1 MAVLGIL
8 THPDPK
14 LGQKAQKVKSVS
26 YEVKKL
32 VDDLFETMSAGDAVG
47 LAANQVGVM
56 KRVIV
61 LDSRQNPDERLA
73 LINPT
78 ISSLDGE
85 EEVDEEGCMSLP
97 AVFGPVKRAK
107 RVEVRALDPD
117 GNRISMTAEGYL
129 GRIIQHEVDHLD
141 GVLFFER
148 MDVVSAEKLLRE
160 YEEKSSGLVPSMSRS
175 TRDKQPPGM

>member
-1 MAVLGIL
+1 MAVRGIV

-14 LGQKAQKVKSVS
+14 LGQKSQKVKSVS
-26 YEVKKL
+26 REVKKL
-32 VDDLFETMSAGDAVG
+32 VDDLFETMYDGDAVG
-47 LAANQVGVM
+47 LAANQVGIM

-61 LDSRQNPDERLA
+61 VDSRQNPDERLA

-78 ISSLDGE
+78 ISRLDGE
-85 EEVDEEGCMSLP
+85 EEVDDEGCMSLP

-117 GNRISMTAEGYL
+117 GNRMSMTAEGYL

-141 GVLFFER
+141 GILFFER
-148 MDVVSAEKLLRE
+148 MDVVSAERLLRE
-160 YEEKSSGLVPSMSRS
+160 YEEKSREPVASMSRP
-175 TRDKQPPGM
+175 TGEKRPPGM